1 MTSIKKITNLL
12 SKNQKKSTI
21 FLIILVFIGM
31 LFEMLSL
38 GILLPFLSIVLKPNA
53 ADVYP
58 MLKTF
63 LKLIGN
69 PTHIFFIFLCLISLV
84 GIYILKTV
92 FVIYSTWEQSKFSAN
107 LSASLSNQLF
117 NGYLQLPYKFH
128 LERNSAILIRNIQVE
143 VSNFT
148 GMTNSVIFLI
158 TEISVVCGVAFMLFI
173 IEPIGALSVMLFLLI
188 SGYIFFKITKKKLTT
203 WGEERQ
209 NYAGLMSQSLMQ
221 GLSGVK
227 EVKLLGKEPFFL
239 ETFTNPNVSNT
250 KILAKVQTLNQI
262 PRLYLELLSIIAL
275 SFLIM
280 IMVIQNKP
288 TEFIMPTLGLFVAAA
303 FRMIPSVNRIM
314 SALQSISFTKAVI
327 NVFHTEFN
335 LIKENSQIK
344 NSKNDFHF
352 KNEIILNNINFKYN
366 TSTLEALKGISFI
379 IPKGS
384 CIGLI
389 GQSGSGKS
397 TLVDIILGLLDPS
410 SGSISVDGIEINKNL
425 RGWQNQVGYVP
436 QSIYLVDDTL
446 RNNIAFGVYESEINE
461 GMLEN
466 AIFAAQLSDFIKTLP
481 EGLDTKVGER
491 GVRLSG
497 GQRQRIGIARA
508 LYNNPQILIFDEATS
523 ALDNQT
529 EIEFMQALK
538 MLQGIKTMIIIA
550 HRLTTV
556 KDCDIIYKLKE
567 GKIIQK
573 GTLLEIE

>member
-1 MTSIKKITNLL
+1 MTSLKKIKLILN
-12 SKNQKKSTI
+12 KNQNRRVYY
-21 FLIILVFIGM
+21 LIILVFIGM

-53 ADVYP
+53 ANLYP
-58 MLKTF
+58 ILRTLLKF
-63 LKLIGN
+63 IGN
-69 PTHIFFIFLCLISLV
+69 PTHNYFIFLCLIIIV
-84 GIYILKTV
+84 GIYILKTA
-92 FVIYSTWEQSKFSAN
+92 FIIYSTWEQSKFSAN
-107 LSASLSNQLF
+107 LSASLSKQLF
-117 NGYLQLPYKFH
+117 KGYLQLPYKFH
-128 LERNSAILIRNIQVE
+128 LERNSAILIRNIQGE

-148 GMTNSVIFLI
+148 GMTNSIIFLI
-158 TEISVVCGVAFMLFI
+158 TEISVVTGVAFMLFL
-173 IEPIGALSVMLFLLI
+173 IEPIGAFSVMLFLLI
-188 SGYIFFKITKKKLTT
+188 SGYIFFNITKKKLTI

-221 GLSGVK
+221 GLGGVK
-227 EVKLLGKEPFFL
+227 EVKLMGKENYFL
-239 ETFTNPNVSNT
+239 ETFTIPNVSNT
-250 KILAKVQTLNQI
+250 KILTKVQTLNQI

-314 SALQSISFTKAVI
+314 SALQSITFTKPVI
-327 NVFHTEFN
+327 NLFHAEFS
-335 LIKENSQIK
+335 LIREDYEIK
-344 NSKNDFHF
+344 KVHQDYIF
-352 KNEIILNNINFKYN
+352 KNEIILNNICFKYN
-366 TSTLEALKGISFI
+366 TSNLEALKNISFE

-397 TLVDIILGLLDPS
+397 TLVDIILGLLDPN

-446 RNNIAFGVYESEINE
+446 RNNIAFGVHKSEIDEN
-461 GMLEN
+461 MLEN
-466 AIFAAQLSDFIKTLP
+466 AILAAQLSEFIKTLP

-529 EIEFMQALK
+529 EIEFMESLK
-538 MLQGIKTMIIIA
+538 MLQGVKTMIIIA

-573 GTLLEIE
+573 GTLHEIE